1 MEVDRTQLKKSCAEF
16 CTISCLLFE
25 SEREYTLF
33 NGGTRSGLEKL
44 GGYGMSTGVAIALG
58 VFGSM
63 VVITLLIIF
72 AVVAGVSAAV
82 AADDKR
88 DEN

>member
-1 MEVDRTQLKKSCAEF
+1 
-16 CTISCLLFE
+16 
-25 SEREYTLF
+25 
-33 NGGTRSGLEKL
+33 
-44 GGYGMSTGVAIALG
+44 MSTGVAIALG